1 MRYAAIDIGSNAVR
15 LLIAEISLD
24 SKGGYK
30 FNKDT
35 LIRVPLRL
43 GDDAFLQKHLSDKK
57 ARLLIKTM
65 SAFRNLMDVYEV
77 EDYMAC
83 ATSAMR
89 EVDNGP
95 ELVKDIQKLGID
107 LKIIDGNQE
116 AAIIYSN
123 HIIEKLDVKKDY
135 LYIDVGGGSTELSIF
150 NSGELTASKSFNI
163 GTIRILDNQD
173 KDETW
178 EDMKQWIKSK
188 TKQSK
193 QVIAIGSGGNINKL
207 FSLSNEKA
215 GELLSYDKL
224 KSLSDMLNS
233 YSLKD
238 RIQIL
243 GLKPDRAD
251 VIIPACKIF
260 INVMKW
266 AAVKE
271 IAVPRIGLVDG
282 VIQTLIDKNLKNNP
296 Q

>member
-15 LLIAEISLD
+15 LLIAEIREEG
-24 SKGGYK
+24 KGYS

-43 GDDAFLQKHLSDKK
+43 GDDAFLEHQISDKK
-57 ARLLIKTM
+57 TSLLIKTM
-65 SAFRNLMDVYEV
+65 SAFRNLMDAYEV

-89 EVDNGP
+89 EATNGP
-95 ELVKDIQKLGID
+95 DLVEKIKRIGID
-107 LKIIDGNQE
+107 LQIIDGNQE
-116 AAIIYSN
+116 AEIIYSS
-123 HIIEKLDVKKDY
+123 HVIEKLNGNKSY
-135 LYIDVGGGSTELSIF
+135 LYIDVGGGSTELSVF
-150 NSGELTASKSFNI
+150 HAGKLEASKSFDI

-173 KDETW
+173 KEEVWD
-178 EDMKQWIKSK
+178 DMKKWAKGHTKSF
-188 TKQSK
+188 K

-207 FSLSNEKA
+207 FSLSNEKP
-215 GELLSYDKL
+215 GNLLSYANL

-233 YSLKD
+233 YTLKD

-251 VIIPACKIF
+251 VIIPACEIF
-260 INVMKW
+260 ISLMKW
-266 AAVKE
+266 VKIKE

-282 VIQTLIDKNLKNNP
+282 VIQTLIDKNLKS
-296 Q
+296 

>member
-15 LLIAEISLD
+15 LLIAEIREEG
-24 SKGGYK
+24 KGYS

-43 GDDAFLQKHLSDKK
+43 GDDAFLEHRISDKK
-57 ARLLIKTM
+57 TSLLIKAM
-65 SAFRNLMDVYEV
+65 SAFRNLMDAYEV

-89 EVDNGP
+89 EAANGP
-95 ELVKDIQKLGID
+95 DLVEKIKRIGID
-107 LKIIDGNQE
+107 LQIIDGNQE
-116 AAIIYSN
+116 AEIIYSS
-123 HIIEKLDVKKDY
+123 HVIEKLNGNKSY

-150 NSGELTASKSFNI
+150 HGGKLEASQSFDI

-173 KDETW
+173 KEEVWD
-178 EDMKQWIKSK
+178 DMKKWVKEHTKSF
-188 TKQSK
+188 K

-207 FSLSNEKA
+207 FSLSNEKP
-215 GELLSYDKL
+215 GNLLSYANL

-233 YSLKD
+233 YTLKD

-251 VIIPACKIF
+251 VIIPACEIF
-260 INVMKW
+260 ISLMKW
-266 AAVKE
+266 VKIKE

-282 VIQTLIDKNLKNNP
+282 VIQTLIDKNLKS
-296 Q
+296 